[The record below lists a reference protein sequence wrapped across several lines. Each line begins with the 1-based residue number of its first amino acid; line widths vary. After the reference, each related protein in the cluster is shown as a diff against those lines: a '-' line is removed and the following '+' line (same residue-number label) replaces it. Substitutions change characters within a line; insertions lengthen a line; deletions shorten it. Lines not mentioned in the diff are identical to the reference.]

1 MYLLVGHYLIIHLSE
16 SKLKLDGM
24 FTCVGF
30 EEGIRTMKPGGK
42 RRIVIPPELGPP
54 VGLFNVNERHCI
66 EDFCCCYVFIPLVSD
81 SFFVL
86 FFLIVSFLE
95 F

>member
-1 MYLLVGHYLIIHLSE
+1 MIYVQVSYYLIIHLSE
-16 SKLKLDGM
+16 CKLDLDGM

-54 VGLFNVNERHCI
+54 VGIINVNERH
-66 EDFCCCYVFIPLVSD
+66 
-81 SFFVL
+81 
-86 FFLIVSFLE
+86 
-95 F
+95 